1 MTATWRLA
9 NQYAIPGTGVMHHGR
24 WLRRPKGAAAALRA
38 AADGDMRPAAI
49 PPDAWD
55 DLPIQALRSRTWKR
69 HRRTQYHPD
78 KPGAQRKRRERFPW
92 VHRSD
97 GITSMTQRINEINRL
112 EL

>member
-1 MTATWRLA
+1 MAATWRLA
-9 NQYAIPGTGVMHHGR
+9 NQYAIPGTGVRHPGN
-24 WLRRPKGAAAALRA
+24 WIRRPKGAAAALRA

-78 KPGAQRKRRERFPW
+78 KPGTQRKRRQY
-92 VHRSD
+92 VKAGD
-97 GITSMTQRINEINRL
+97 GITSLAQRFAAMKWL